1 MFVKIQIYKFL
12 AVFHTPKLLILK
24 CMILFWYFRV
34 SPQTELDDD
43 NARNEKE
50 TKKLDSEQNSK
61 EKVKSSV
68 QGLAPGLGYGHL
80 CDITSLHSISVSQII
95 SVES

>member
-1 MFVKIQIYKFL
+1 
-12 AVFHTPKLLILK
+12 
-24 CMILFWYFRV
+24 MIPFWYYRV

-68 QGLAPGLGYGHL
+68 EGLAPGLGYVHL
-80 CDITSLHSISVSQII
+80 CGVTSLHSISVSQIT

>member
-1 MFVKIQIYKFL
+1 
-12 AVFHTPKLLILK
+12 
-24 CMILFWYFRV
+24 MIPFWYYRV

-68 QGLAPGLGYGHL
+68 QGLAPGLGY
-80 CDITSLHSISVSQII
+80 DIFVASLVFTQSVFHKSPVL
-95 SVES
+95 SHN